1 MQTNL
6 KSIKYHYLIMP
17 QQEILINQVLEE
29 ILRERTTS
37 FLVRKKARDFWLV
50 PAPSF
55 VYSEDF
61 SRKLKQTN
69 FFVQKQKQINELLS
83 EKCFSFYGALV
94 STDEIFINWIRLRLG
109 YFENINNP
117 DNKTKNINCDGLYG
131 FFELNNNNVENL
143 SPLIHISNYI
153 SPKVKRKQH
162 EKIIEIYYEKILQL
176 I

>member
-1 MQTNL
+1 MQTTL
-6 KSIKYHYLIMP
+6 QSIKYHYLIMP

-37 FLVRKKARDFWLV
+37 FLVRKKTRDFWLIS
-50 PAPSF
+50 APSF

-61 SRKLKQTN
+61 LKKLNQTN
-69 FFVQKQKQINELLS
+69 FFVQKQKQISESLS
-83 EKCFSFYGALV
+83 EKSFSFYGALV

-117 DNKTKNINCDGLYG
+117 DENNKNINCDGLYG
-131 FFELNNNNVENL
+131 FFELNNNINTNL
-143 SPLIHISNYI
+143 SPLIYVPNYI

-162 EKIIEIYYEKILQL
+162 EKIIEIYYEKILQK